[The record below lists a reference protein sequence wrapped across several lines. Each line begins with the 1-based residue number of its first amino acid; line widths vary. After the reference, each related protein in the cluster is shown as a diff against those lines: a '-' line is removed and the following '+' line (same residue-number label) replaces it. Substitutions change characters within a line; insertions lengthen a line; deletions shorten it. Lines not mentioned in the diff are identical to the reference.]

1 MKHRVRLLGRNA
13 VYFAAALAS
22 LPFAVLADTSV
33 VQQIEHN
40 GAALTESHTRTLQVK
55 GLKMRA
61 ESRNASETYASIYD
75 LEAGKRYRLD
85 PKHKEVFVGDLAAQ
99 SKEFE
104 DVWLVRNMQKAF
116 KPTGKKAEFGGQAC
130 DEYLFEMQAPG
141 ERFHGRQAFLHDSGA
156 VCVSQSIPSGAEFA
170 NFVHEAQKRGYTSV
184 AASCSASDSP
194 LGAYL
199 YDERPNLMV
208 LSAKTKSMSKG
219 VPSKPNGM
227 VFIETTMTVVAISS
241 DIIPEDAFRIPSDW
255 KVRKDSQPAVGAI
268 RILR

>member
-1 MKHRVRLLGRNA
+1 MKHRMRFAGKAGL
-13 VYFAAALAS
+13 YFAVALAS
-22 LPFAVLADTSV
+22 LAATVSADTSV
-33 VQQIEHN
+33 VQQIKHN

-55 GLKMRA
+55 GLKMRV
-61 ESRNASETYASIYD
+61 ESRHGSETYAVIYD

-85 PKHKEVFVGDLAAQ
+85 AKHKEVFVGDLAAQ

-104 DVWLVRNMQKAF
+104 DVWLVKNMQKAI
-116 KPTGKKAEFGGQAC
+116 KPTGKKAEISGLAC

-141 ERFHGRQAFLHDSGA
+141 ERYHGRQAFLHDSGV
-156 VCVSQSIPSGAEFA
+156 VCVSQSIQSGVELT

-184 AASCSASDSP
+184 AASCIASDSP

-208 LSAKTKSMSKG
+208 LSAKMKSMSEG
-219 VPSKPNGM
+219 VPSKPSGT
-227 VFIETTMTVVAISS
+227 VFIETTMTVVAVNS
-241 DIIPEDAFRIPSDW
+241 DLIPEEAFQIPSDW
-255 KVRKDSQPAVGAI
+255 KVMKDSQSAVGAI